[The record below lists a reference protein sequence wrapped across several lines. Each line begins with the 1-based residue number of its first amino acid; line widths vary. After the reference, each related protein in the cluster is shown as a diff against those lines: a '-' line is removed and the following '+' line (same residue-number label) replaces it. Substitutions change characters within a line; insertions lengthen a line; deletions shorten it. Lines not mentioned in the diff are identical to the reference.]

1 MPKKFDQ
8 EAKDRVVRLIE
19 DRILAEGLSIQ
30 EACRVVAPKLGA
42 PWHTAR
48 QWVQEARKTGRVM
61 RAEEDIIAENAR
73 LRRENQELR
82 DTNELLKAASA
93 FFAKIVRRVH
103 AENYGV
109 YGVRKM
115 WHALTRQGINI
126 GREQTRRIMAL
137 SLIHI

>member
-19 DRILAEGLSIQ
+19 DRTLAEGLSIQ
-30 EACRVVAPKLGA
+30 EACQVVAPKLGVS
-42 PWHTAR
+42 WHTGR
-48 QWVQEARKTGRVM
+48 QWVQEARKTGRIM

-93 FFAKIVRRVH
+93 FFARELDPERR
-103 AENYGV
+103 
-109 YGVRKM
+109 K
-115 WHALTRQGINI
+115 
-126 GREQTRRIMAL
+126 
-137 SLIHI
+137 